1 LATSPA
7 KSSLKPSL
15 LGRSLGARRW
25 LLADPREVVEVHSD
39 GRHAGTAGAAG
50 GLEPGLKRQRVRIQ
64 RSRLPALLRRHVLVA
79 LLLAIPLEALAL
91 AGVLPQAVV
100 VAAPALL
107 YIVTVIWALRR
118 RPSLPTVAQFLD
130 DRLGLFDRLG
140 TGLELERRGAGNGA
154 GTPLERRTVAEAVS
168 LVDAGAGEWRS
179 RPAKA
184 PREWGAVGV
193 AVAVLAA
200 LVAIAVI
207 PSSSSSAGE
216 AEEGATALGGDG
228 PGAAAKEHE
237 LNKKGLEQYLGAKS
251 GPAQIKKGL
260 ATKGNIRPAAAQGGK
275 AAGNRAPG
283 ETYVTPAEGVPKGAQ
298 QGFHFSDESL
308 DEGPVGVH
316 ASGKSQGGTPSESKS
331 GESQGGKTGGG
342 KSAGGE
348 GKGPG
353 GGGAGP
359 GKMGGGQDA
368 SQTPQ
373 GGQQG
378 AQANPGTK
386 TPAPAPASKAA
397 GAQPGSS
404 QESPETGSPGGNT
417 AGNGAG
423 GNRTGKSR
431 ENEGIKSKGLKLQ
444 AGYAPFHSAKG
455 GESKGKTGLREGGG
469 GKARTGTAEG
479 EVEGNGTFAFVPAT
493 GGASPSGAGAGQGL
507 AQSYLEALTFLEK
520 LAW

>member
-1 LATSPA
+1 
-7 KSSLKPSL
+7 
-15 LGRSLGARRW
+15 
-25 LLADPREVVEVHSD
+25 
-39 GRHAGTAGAAG
+39 
-50 GLEPGLKRQRVRIQ
+50 LKRQRVRIQ
-64 RSRLPALLRRHVLVA
+64 RSRVPALLRRHA
-79 LLLAIPLEALAL
+79 LPALGLAIVLEALAL
-91 AGVLPQAVV
+91 AGVVPQLAVAVAPV
-100 VAAPALL
+100 VLFLA
-107 YIVTVIWALRR
+107 TVAWALRR
-118 RPSLPTVAQFLD
+118 RLPLPAVAQFLD
-130 DRLGLFDRLG
+130 DRLSLFDRLG

-168 LVDAGAGEWRS
+168 LVDAGAGEWRA

-184 PREWGAVGV
+184 PREWAAVGV
-193 AVAVLAA
+193 AVVVLAA
-200 LVAIAVI
+200 LVAIAAI
-207 PSSSSSAGE
+207 PSSSSSA
-216 AEEGATALGGDG
+216 EEGGAGATALGGG
-228 PGAAAKEHE
+228 PDAAAKEHK
-237 LNKKGLEQYLGAKS
+237 LNKKGLEQYLGAES

-260 ATKGNIRPAAAQGGK
+260 ATKGNIRPAAPQDGK

-283 ETYVTPAEGVPKGAQ
+283 ETFVTPPGGVPKGAQ

-316 ASGKSQGGTPSESKS
+316 AGGKSQGGTPSESK
-331 GESQGGKTGGG
+331 GGASQGGKSGGG

-353 GGGAGP
+353 AGAGA
-359 GKMGGGQDA
+359 GKNGGGQDA

-373 GGQQG
+373 GTPQG
-378 AQANPGTK
+378 AQANRGTR
-386 TPAPAPASKAA
+386 TPARAPASKAA
-397 GAQPGSS
+397 GAQQGSS

-431 ENEGIKSKGLKLQ
+431 ENEGIRSKGLKLQ
-444 AGYAPFHSAKG
+444 AGYAPFHSGKG
-455 GESKGKTGLREGGG
+455 GNPKGKTGLREGGG

-479 EVEGNGTFAFVPAT
+479 AVEGNGTFAFVPAT
-493 GGASPSGAGAGQGL
+493 GGAAPGGAAGGDGL